1 MYSGSF
7 STRKCT
13 FSLLMSLSFHP
24 SSHAISLISIL
35 LTTVKNSSI
44 LEVGLP
50 KVDMADSSSLP
61 SQALSKLAL
70 SLTRD
75 RKGVLAADESVNTA
89 GKRLHDIGVEN
100 TEENRRRMREW
111 ILNAD
116 GLHEHIS
123 GVILFQETLYQCDA
137 AGERF
142 VDALTRV
149 GIVPGVKVDTGTVP
163 LRRCAKAGN
172 DDDDDAVAETITQGL
187 DGLDARLKEYV
198 CGKHDD
204 DHDATRTQAMRR

>member
-1 MYSGSF
+1 MYVF
-7 STRKCT
+7 PPHV
-13 FSLLMSLSFHP
+13 SLLPSFIACHLSHFY
-24 SSHAISLISIL
+24 SI
-35 LTTVKNSSI
+35 TTVKNIRSI
-44 LEVGLP
+44 RSGTSES
-50 KVDMADSSSLP
+50 KVDMADWTSSLP
-61 SQALSKLAL
+61 LSDLAL
-70 SLTRD
+70 SLTRFG
-75 RKGVLAADESVNTA
+75 KGVLAADESVNTA

-116 GLHEHIS
+116 GLHEHVS

-198 CGKHDD
+198 FEKHDD